1 MLANNEMGT
10 IQPIKEIVALA
21 HEKNI
26 LVHSDAVQCLGKMP
40 VDVKDLGVDYLSLSA
55 HKFYG
60 PKGIGILYFKNMDS
74 LSSLMIG
81 GGQEKGL
88 RAGTEN
94 IASIAGMGL
103 AAELVTDQLDHHINE
118 LASFEAHFKSEL
130 KIIFPNA
137 IFNGDANN
145 KLPGLVCV
153 SFPGYRSDILMAKL
167 DRAKLAV
174 SSGSACGSGNV
185 KPSRVLSEMGV
196 DDEINISTLRFSF
209 GASNTSEQVGLLLSK
224 LKTILTD

>member
-1 MLANNEMGT
+1 
-10 IQPIKEIVALA
+10 
-21 HEKNI
+21 
-26 LVHSDAVQCLGKMP
+26 
-40 VDVKDLGVDYLSLSA
+40 
-55 HKFYG
+55 
-60 PKGIGILYFKNMDS
+60 MDS

-103 AAELVTDQLDHHINE
+103 AAELVTNQLDHHISE

-130 KIIFPNA
+130 KTIFPNA
-137 IFNGDANN
+137 IFNGDTNN

-167 DRAKLAV
+167 DRANLAV
-174 SSGSACGSGNV
+174 SSGSACGSGNI
-185 KPSRVLSEMGV
+185 KPSRVLSEIDV

-209 GASNTSEQVGLLLSK
+209 GASNTSEQVDLLLSE

>member
-1 MLANNEMGT
+1 
-10 IQPIKEIVALA
+10 
-21 HEKNI
+21 
-26 LVHSDAVQCLGKMP
+26 
-40 VDVKDLGVDYLSLSA
+40 
-55 HKFYG
+55 
-60 PKGIGILYFKNMDS
+60 
-74 LSSLMIG
+74 
-81 GGQEKGL
+81 
-88 RAGTEN
+88 
-94 IASIAGMGL
+94 
-103 AAELVTDQLDHHINE
+103 
-118 LASFEAHFKSEL
+118 
-130 KIIFPNA
+130 
-137 IFNGDANN
+137 NN